1 MFDVNHMHQEY
12 LVVVGLW
19 QVVEGQEMFV
29 RIVCKILR
37 INLVAGKGF
46 EVEGT
51 LLRTGAVSKEGQ
63 VVYQVEIAGTAE
75 IAVVG
80 AAGSGKM
87 ENDS

>member
-1 MFDVNHMHQEY
+1 MFGVNHMHQEC

-19 QVVEGQEMFV
+19 QVVEAQEMFV

-37 INLVAGKGF
+37 TNLVAGKGF

-63 VVYQVEIAGTAE
+63 VVYRVEIAGTAE

-80 AAGSGKM
+80 AAESGKV
-87 ENDS
+87 ENGL